1 MSEQQTTNPEYDLV
15 ITRTFNAPRELVFK
29 VWTDADHLKHWWG
42 PTGFT
47 IHVAQADIRPGGIF
61 HYCMKA
67 ADGHEMW
74 GKFVYH
80 EIVSPER
87 IVFVNSFSDEEG
99 NIVRAP
105 FSQTQTFPLEI
116 YNVFTFTEEEGT
128 TTITLRGGPIN
139 ATEEEIQFFHS
150 MHESMQQG
158 FAGTF
163 GQLDDY
169 LATL

>member
-1 MSEQQTTNPEYDLV
+1 MSENNANELV
-15 ITRTFNAPRELVFK
+15 ITRTFQAPRELVFK
-29 VWTDADHLKHWWG
+29 VWTEAEHLKHWWG

-47 IHVAQADIRPGGIF
+47 IHVAKADIRPGGVF

-67 ADGHEMW
+67 AEGHEMW

-80 EIVSPER
+80 EIVSPEK

-105 FSQTQTFPLEI
+105 FSQTFPLEI
-116 YNVFTFTEEEGT
+116 YNVFTFTEEQGT
-128 TTITLRGGPIN
+128 TTITLQGGPID
-139 ATEEEIQFFHS
+139 ATEEELLFFHS
-150 MHESMQQG
+150 MRGSMQQG

-163 GQLDDY
+163 SQLDDY
-169 LATL
+169 LASL